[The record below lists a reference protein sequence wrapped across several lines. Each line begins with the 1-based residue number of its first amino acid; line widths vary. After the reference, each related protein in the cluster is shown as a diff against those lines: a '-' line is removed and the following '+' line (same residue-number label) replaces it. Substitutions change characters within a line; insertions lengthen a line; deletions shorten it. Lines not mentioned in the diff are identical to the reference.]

1 MRALLSSIIV
11 VVAAATS
18 SAAQSAGSGTLIV
31 ANMSDNTATI
41 IDLDREEVLATL
53 PTGPAPHEVAVT
65 GDGRYAVIT
74 NYGDRETRGNSLTLL
89 DLQAVVVAHTINLG
103 LYERPHGVAV
113 LPGDSLA
120 AVTSEVNES
129 VVLVHIHTGEIV
141 GSIPTNARASH
152 MLAMDAKG
160 ERIYTTNIVDGTIT
174 EIDVAAREPVRTV
187 EIAPYVEGIA
197 VNPDGALLWIG
208 SNSDKTVNVFDPEVG
223 KIVATIEGF
232 GFPYRM
238 AVTADSR
245 TAVLSDPASGEIRI
259 VDVATREERH
269 RVVVPREGVLASAE
283 IPGSPAPEGIALSRD
298 NRLAYVSLQGKN
310 QAAAIDLETG
320 AIVAVFPTGGWP
332 DGIGYSPLRR

>member
-1 MRALLSSIIV
+1 
-11 VVAAATS
+11 
-18 SAAQSAGSGTLIV
+18 
-31 ANMSDNTATI
+31 MSDNTATV
-41 IDLDREEVLATL
+41 IDLDRQEVLATL

-74 NYGDRETRGNSLTLL
+74 NYGDRSTRGNSLTIL
-89 DLQAVVVAHTINLG
+89 DLEAVAVARTIDLG

-129 VVLVHIHTGEIV
+129 VVLVQIHTGEIV
-141 GSIPTNARASH
+141 ASIPTNARASH

-160 ERIYTTNIVDGTIT
+160 ERIYTTNIVEGSIT
-174 EIDVAAREPVRTV
+174 EIDVAAREPVRTM

-208 SNSDKTVNVFDPEVG
+208 SNQDKTVNVFDPELG
-223 KIVATIEGF
+223 KIVATLEGF

-238 AVTADSR
+238 AVTPDSR

-259 VDVATREERH
+259 IDVATRAERH
-269 RVVVPREGVLASAE
+269 RVVVPKEGVLDSAE
-283 IPGSPAPEGIALSRD
+283 IPDSPAPEGIALSRD

-310 QAAAIDLETG
+310 QAAAVDLETG
-320 AIVAVFPTGGWP
+320 VITAVFPTGGWP
-332 DGIGYSPLRR
+332 DGIGYSPIRR